1 MSESSLA
8 IFAVYVYS
16 FLSVLRSLIDS
27 IFDLSLSF
35 AYFLSSLFLRLL
47 FLHFFFPF
55 VLMSLGYT
63 FMFSHPFPPALVY
76 FSFLFSKAT
85 PFYPTVCY
93 NCEELSASLLFSA
106 DSTQKSNFLFYNGGN
121 ETVVLFLTIVDYK
134 NWLTRCAW
142 IACRCELQVAHC
154 ENNVW
159 ADSCFGEAFLV

>member
-27 IFDLSLSF
+27 IFDLSFAF
-35 AYFLSSLFLRLL
+35 AYFLFLCLLFLR
-47 FLHFFFPF
+47 FFFFSF
-55 VLMSLGYT
+55 VLLSLGYK
-63 FMFSHPFPPALVY
+63 FMFSHPFPPALIY
-76 FSFLFSKAT
+76 FWFLFSKAT
-85 PFYPTVCY
+85 LFCPTVCY
-93 NCEELSASLLFSA
+93 NCEELSASLLSSA
-106 DSTQKSNFLFYNGGN
+106 DSAKKSNFLFYNGGN
-121 ETVVLFLTIVDYK
+121 EIVVLFLTIVDYK